1 MKIRFKSLLLVPAF
15 AAAFLL
21 QSASH
26 AMGPFFRH
34 VDFIMIACVFA
45 LLKER
50 ETPAFL
56 FAGFAYTLEE
66 AIVMP
71 FSGLVLF
78 PSAAALASAM
88 FMSWAL
94 YKNNYTTKIFI
105 LACACTV
112 KAAVYT
118 FSVVLYYW
126 GGKVVFMSPE
136 PFVTASATAAAG
148 AVIYAAAGLKTPGRI
163 SWLKTKSAEK

>member
-1 MKIRFKSLLLVPAF
+1 MKIRVKSLLVLPAF
-15 AAAFLL
+15 IAAFLL

-45 LLKER
+45 LLKDR
-50 ETPAFL
+50 ETSSFL
-56 FAGFAYTLEE
+56 FAGFAYLLEE

-71 FSGLVLF
+71 FSGLSLF

-94 YKNNYTTKIFI
+94 YRDNYSTKVFI
-105 LACACTV
+105 LAIACV
-112 KAAVYT
+112 IKAVVYML
-118 FSVVLYYW
+118 SVIFFYW
-126 GGKVVFMSPE
+126 GGKIVFLNPE
-136 PFVTASATAAAG
+136 PFLTAGATAAMGAALYG
-148 AVIYAAAGLKTPGRI
+148 AVGIKFPGRF
-163 SWLKTKSAEK
+163 SWLKTKSAAK